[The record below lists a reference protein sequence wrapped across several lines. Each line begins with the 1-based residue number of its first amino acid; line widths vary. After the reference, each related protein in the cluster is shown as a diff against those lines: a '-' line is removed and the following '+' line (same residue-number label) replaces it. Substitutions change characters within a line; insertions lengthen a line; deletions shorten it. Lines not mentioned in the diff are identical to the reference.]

1 MSDNGKKSWP
11 EVEGLPS
18 EAAKQKILADRPDV
32 QVVVLP
38 DGSVVTTDFNDKRVR
53 VFVDKAGNV
62 AKVPKI
68 G

>member
-1 MSDNGKKSWP
+1 MSDNSKKSWP

-18 EAAKQKILADRPDV
+18 EAAKHKILADRPDV

-38 DGSVVTTDFNDKRVR
+38 DGSYVTTDFNDKRVR
-53 VFVDKAGNV
+53 VFVDKADNV